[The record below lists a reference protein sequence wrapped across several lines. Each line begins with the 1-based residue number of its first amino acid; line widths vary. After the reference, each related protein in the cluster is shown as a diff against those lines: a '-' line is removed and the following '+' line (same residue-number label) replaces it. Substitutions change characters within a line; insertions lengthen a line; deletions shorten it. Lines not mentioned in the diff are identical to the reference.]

1 VRQMTAKVRI
11 DDGGDTTMLPGELE
25 LRQVEQVNEAM
36 SITGGAQA
44 QYTPVLLRYYQGIV
58 EYG

>member
-1 VRQMTAKVRI
+1 
-11 DDGGDTTMLPGELE
+11 MLPGELVE

-44 QYTPVLLRYYQGIV
+44 QYASAVRYYQGIV